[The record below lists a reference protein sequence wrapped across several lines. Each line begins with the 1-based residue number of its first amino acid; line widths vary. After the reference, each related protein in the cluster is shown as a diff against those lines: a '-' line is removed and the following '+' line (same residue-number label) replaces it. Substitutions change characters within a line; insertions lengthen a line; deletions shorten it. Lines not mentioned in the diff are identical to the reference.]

1 MNYYLFSLK
10 KFSVISVS
18 IILCGLLNAQ
28 ITPEGAEDQDA
39 EAQIIDINIESSQ
52 SDENE
57 VYVLP
62 EFVVSN
68 EGDEGYYSANTTS
81 ISRTN
86 SLVKNTP
93 ISMSIINERLL
104 EDLNITSTEEL
115 AMVNASIDED
125 PNGFSLD
132 RIRIRGFRSE
142 FSQYN
147 FFKRNV
153 PTDNYN
159 VARVDIIKGANSLI
173 FGEASP
179 GGTVNSVPMLA
190 NFGSNSQAFTQAFG
204 NKDYQRTVFNI
215 NQIINDN
222 AAIRLMGV
230 RNQPGYDHSLKSSQL
245 EAFTLAATLKLNRNT
260 QVRLHLEN
268 VDTFNRFPGRAMRDK
283 TKRDDDND
291 PDNGYQGILS
301 SADFNNSI
309 TKYEVPFSPDWV
321 EHLPQQ
327 AMDWLIDHTKDN
339 TYIDPIT
346 SRDDLR
352 DHYSLINRENYGS
365 VAGPDR
371 YSQRD
376 GIFLM
381 SDVEHKFSDKVVA
394 NLSLNYQ
401 AIEADGLGREAE
413 SSGLVRDGYDTRYGS
428 YPRPNQEVDDQ
439 YIRTFWQKNDSETDR
454 FALRSSVVFQNE
466 IFNVENRFIV
476 GFDFAEQNKEETF
489 YDQVPVGARGALVKN
504 LGGGTTQ
511 LADGAY
517 IPVTRV
523 ATNSVNDQFRA
534 YEYISLN
541 KPFTVDRS
549 ILRFNELIESDNIME
564 LPFGIMEPGDFS
576 HLDYPNAEWALAK
589 NTDSKIR
596 KSSLWFADMCEFLD
610 GRIHTLVGLRYDQ
623 IRVDSSFRKVF
634 LHGYDT
640 GLDDG
645 NNNESSEIYDQ
656 LNPTIGGL
664 FWLNEN
670 FAIFGNYACSI
681 KSPSGTERTPLGEVA
696 PPELGQGYEAGI
708 RFELMEGK
716 LDGQFSFYRIIKEN
730 DNEFI
735 YSDGLLRQIYTHDL
749 YGAEYPELFNLETE
763 NKNLITSNLPGRRSI
778 GDETRSDGLELD
790 LTYNPTKR
798 LSFIASYNHTLA
810 NEIEKLHPLAGNPD
824 DFELFGRPDHRATL
838 TARYKFTDGPLRNLV
853 IGASQRFRSASV
865 QTRFRLPY
873 DDNNDGVADR
883 NERVELKFG
892 DELTTSLFAS
902 WNKKLGTL
910 RSSPTLYL
918 SARVNN
924 VFDDHDFTGRENY
937 GYYPES
943 LSYNFSAKVK
953 F

>member
-1 MNYYLFSLK
+1 MIYYLFSLK
-10 KFSVISVS
+10 KFSVIS
-18 IILCGLLNAQ
+18 ICITLCGLLNAQ
-28 ITPEGAEDQDA
+28 NTPEDAEAQDA
-39 EAQIIDINIESSQ
+39 EAKIIDINIESSQ

-68 EGDEGYYSANTTS
+68 DRDEGYYSANTTS

-93 ISMSIINERLL
+93 ISMSIINEQLL

-132 RIRIRGFRSE
+132 RIRIRGFRSA
-142 FSQYN
+142 FSRYN

-153 PTDNYN
+153 PSDNYN

-173 FGEASP
+173 FGQASP
-179 GGTVNSVPMLA
+179 GGSVNSVPMLA
-190 NFGSNSQAFTQAFG
+190 NFGSNSQAFTHALG
-204 NKDYQRTVFNI
+204 NKGYERTLFNI

-230 RNQPGYDHSLKSSQL
+230 RNEPGYDHSLKSSQL

-260 QVRLHLEN
+260 QVRMHLEN
-268 VDTFNRFPGRAMRDK
+268 VDTLNRFPGRAMRDK

-301 SADFNNSI
+301 SADFSNSI

-381 SDVEHKFSDKVVA
+381 TDVDHKFSDKVAA

-401 AIEADGLGREAE
+401 SIKGDGLGREAE
-413 SSGLVRDGYDTRYGS
+413 SSVMVRDGYDYNIFGS

-489 YDQVPVGARGALVKN
+489 YDQVPVGAVGALV
-504 LGGGTTQ
+504 GTNQ
-511 LADGAY
+511 LQDGAY
-517 IPVTRV
+517 IPLGRISGNT
-523 ATNSVNDQFRA
+523 VNGQFRA

-541 KPFTVDRS
+541 RPFTVDRS
-549 ILRFNELIESDNIME
+549 ILRFNELIESDNIRE
-564 LPFGIMEPGDFS
+564 LPFENVSTGNYA
-576 HLDYPNAEWALAK
+576 HLDYPNAEWALAR

-596 KSSLWFADMCEFLD
+596 TSSLWFADQCEFLN
-610 GRIHTLVGLRYDQ
+610 GRIHTLVGLRYDR

-645 NNNESSEIYDQ
+645 NNNESSEVYDQ
-656 LNPTIGGL
+656 LNPTLGGL

-670 FAIFGNYACSI
+670 FAIFGNYARSI
-681 KSPSGTERTPLGEVA
+681 ESPSGTERTPIGEVA

-716 LDGQFSFYRIIKEN
+716 LDGQFSLYRIIKEN
-730 DNEFI
+730 DNEFR
-735 YSDGLLRQIYTHDL
+735 YPDGLLREIYNFDL
-749 YGAEYPELFNLETE
+749 FGADYPELYND
-763 NKNLITSNLPGRRSI
+763 NGRLITSNLPGRRSI

-798 LSFIASYNHTLA
+798 LSFIASYNHNLA
-810 NEIEKLHPLAGNPD
+810 NEIEKLHPLVENPD
-824 DFELFGRPDHRATL
+824 DWELFGRPDHRATL
-838 TARYKFTDGPLRNLV
+838 TARYKFTDGPLRNLAV
-853 IGASQRFRSASV
+853 GASQRFRSASV
-865 QTRFRLPY
+865 QTRFDLDF
-873 DDNNDGVADR
+873 DDNNDGQVDR
-883 NERVELKFG
+883 TERVKLKFG
-892 DELTTSLFAS
+892 DELTTSLFAT

-924 VFDDHDFTGRENY
+924 VFDDRDFTGRENY

-943 LSYNFSAKVK
+943 LSYNLSAKVK

>member
-1 MNYYLFSLK
+1 MREEK
-10 KFSVISVS
+10 
-18 IILCGLLNAQ
+18 ILPA
-28 ITPEGAEDQDA
+28 
-39 EAQIIDINIESSQ
+39 IIDIDVGVNKA
-52 SDENE
+52 DEDE

-68 EGDEGYYSANTTS
+68 ESDEGYYSANTTS

-93 ISMSIINERLL
+93 ISLSIINEQLL

-153 PTDNYN
+153 PSDNYN

-190 NFGSNSQAFTQAFG
+190 NFGSNSQAFTQSFG

-215 NQIINDN
+215 NQIISDN
-222 AAIRLMGV
+222 AAIRMMGV
-230 RNQPGYDHSLKSSQL
+230 RNLPGYDHSLKSSEL

-260 QVRLHLEN
+260 QARLHLEN
-268 VDTFNRFPGRAMRDK
+268 VDTFNRFPTRAMRDK
-283 TKRDDDND
+283 TRRDDDND
-291 PDNGYQGILS
+291 PNNGYQGILS
-301 SADFNNSI
+301 SADFSQSI

-321 EHLPQQ
+321 EYLPQQ

-339 TYIDPIT
+339 TYVDPIT
-346 SRDDLR
+346 SREDLI

-365 VAGPDR
+365 VSGPDR

-381 SDVEHKFSDKVVA
+381 ADVEHKFSDKVVA

-401 AIEADGLGREAE
+401 AIEGEGLGREAE
-413 SSGLVRDGYDTRYGS
+413 SSVMVRDAYDTRYGS
-428 YPRPNQEVDDQ
+428 YPRPSQEVDDQ
-439 YIRTFWQKNDSETDR
+439 FIRTFWQKNDSDTDR
-454 FALRSSVVFQNE
+454 FALRSSVVFQDE

-476 GFDFAEQNKEETF
+476 GFDFAEQNKEESF

-504 LGGGTTQ
+504 LGAGYTQ
-511 LADGAY
+511 LAEGAY

-564 LPFGIMEPGDFS
+564 LPFGIMEPGDFV
-576 HLDYPNAEWALAK
+576 HLDYPNAEWALAR

-596 KSSLWFADMCEFLD
+596 KSSLWFADICEFLD

-623 IRVDSSFRKVF
+623 IQVDSSFRKVF

-640 GLDDG
+640 GIDDG
-645 NNNESSEIYDQ
+645 NNNESSEVYDQ

-681 KSPSGTERTPLGEVA
+681 KSPSGTERTPLGEIA

-716 LDGQFSFYRIIKEN
+716 LDGQFSLYRIIKEN
-730 DNEFI
+730 DNEFR
-735 YSDGLLRQIYTHDL
+735 YSDGLLRSIYTYDL
-749 YGAEYPELFNLETE
+749 YGAEHPELFNLETV

-790 LTYNPTKR
+790 FTYNPTKR
-798 LSFIASYNHTLA
+798 WSFIASYNYSLA
-810 NEIEKLHPLAGNPD
+810 NEIEKLHPLVENPD
-824 DFELFGRPDHRATL
+824 DFKLFGRPDHRATL

-865 QTRFRLPY
+865 QTRFELPY
-873 DDNNDGVADR
+873 DDNNDGEVDR
-883 NERVELKFG
+883 EEKVDLKFG
-892 DELTTSLFAS
+892 DELTTSLFAT

-910 RSSPTLYL
+910 RSSPVLYL

-924 VFDDHDFTGRENY
+924 VFDDRDFTGR
-937 GYYPES
+937 
-943 LSYNFSAKVK
+943 
-953 F
+953 

>member
-1 MNYYLFSLK
+1 MNKYLFYLKRVSLIY
-10 KFSVISVS
+10 FCFMCPWL
-18 IILCGLLNAQ
+18 LCA
-28 ITPEGAEDQDA
+28 QDA
-39 EAQIIDINIESSQ
+39 LENMGEEKILPAIIDIDPGANKA
-52 SDENE
+52 DEDE

-68 EGDEGYYSANTTS
+68 ESDEGYYSANSTS

-93 ISMSIINERLL
+93 ISMSIINEQLL

-132 RIRIRGFRSE
+132 RIRIRGFRSA
-142 FSQYN
+142 FSRYN

-153 PTDNYN
+153 PSDNYN

-173 FGEASP
+173 FGQASP
-179 GGTVNSVPMLA
+179 GGSVNSVPMLA

-204 NKDYQRTVFNI
+204 NKGYQRTVFNI
-215 NQIINDN
+215 NQIISDN

-230 RNQPGYDHSLKSSQL
+230 RNLPGYDHSLKSSEL
-245 EAFTLAATLKLNRNT
+245 EALTLASTLELNRNT
-260 QVRLHLEN
+260 QVRLHLEK

-283 TKRDDDND
+283 TKHDDDND

-301 SADFNNSI
+301 SADFSNSI

-321 EHLPQQ
+321 EYLPQQ
-327 AMDWLIDHTKDN
+327 AMDWLIDHTKEN

-346 SRDDLR
+346 SREDLR
-352 DHYSLINRENYGS
+352 NHYSLINRDNYGS

-376 GIFLM
+376 GFFLM
-381 SDVEHKFSDKVVA
+381 ADMDHKFSDKVLG

-401 AIEADGLGREAE
+401 TINGDALGREAE
-413 SSGLVRDGYDTRYGS
+413 SSVMVRDGYDYNIFGS
-428 YPRPNQEVDDQ
+428 YPRPNREVDDQ
-439 YIRTFWQKNDSETDR
+439 YIRTYWQKNDTETDR

-476 GFDFAEQNKEETF
+476 GFDFAEQNKEEAF
-489 YDQVPVGARGALVKN
+489 YDQVPVGAVGALV
-504 LGGGTTQ
+504 GTNQ
-511 LADGAY
+511 LQDGAY
-517 IPVTRV
+517 IPLGRITGN
-523 ATNSVNDQFRA
+523 TVNGQFRA

-541 KPFTVDRS
+541 RPFTTDRS
-549 ILRFNELIESDNIME
+549 ILRFNELIESDNIRE
-564 LPFGIMEPGDFS
+564 LPFENVSTGNFN
-576 HLDYPNAEWALAK
+576 HLKYPEAEWALAR

-596 KSSLWFADMCEFLD
+596 TSSLWFADQCEFLD

-623 IRVDSSFRKVF
+623 IQVDSSFRKVF

-640 GLDDG
+640 GIDDG
-645 NNNESSEIYDQ
+645 NNNESSEVYDQ

-670 FAIFGNYACSI
+670 FAIFGNYARSI
-681 KSPSGTERTPLGEVA
+681 ESPSGTERTPLGEVA

-708 RFELMEGK
+708 RFELMDGK
-716 LDGQFSFYRIIKEN
+716 LDGQFSAYRIIKEN
-730 DNEFI
+730 DNEFR
-735 YSDGLLRQIYTHDL
+735 YPDGLLREIYSFDSF
-749 YGAEYPELFNLETE
+749 GAEYPELYNDNER
-763 NKNLITSNLPGRRSI
+763 LITSNLPGRRSI
-778 GDETRSDGLELD
+778 GDETRSDGVELD
-790 LTYNPTKR
+790 LTYNPTRR
-798 LSFIASYNHTLA
+798 LSFIASYNHSLA
-810 NEIEKLHPLAGNPD
+810 NEIEKLHPLVENPD
-824 DFELFGRPDHRATL
+824 DFELFGRPDHRATI

-865 QTRFRLPY
+865 QTRFVLPY
-873 DDNNDGVADR
+873 DDNNDGEIDR
-883 NERVELKFG
+883 QERVGLKFG
-892 DELTTSLFAS
+892 DELTTSLFAT
-902 WNKKLGTL
+902 WNKKLGKL
-910 RSSPTLYL
+910 RSSPVLYL
-918 SARVNN
+918 SARLNN
-924 VFDDHDFTGRENY
+924 VFDDRDFTGRENY
-937 GYYPES
+937 GYYRES
-943 LSYNFSAKVK
+943 AAYNLSARIK